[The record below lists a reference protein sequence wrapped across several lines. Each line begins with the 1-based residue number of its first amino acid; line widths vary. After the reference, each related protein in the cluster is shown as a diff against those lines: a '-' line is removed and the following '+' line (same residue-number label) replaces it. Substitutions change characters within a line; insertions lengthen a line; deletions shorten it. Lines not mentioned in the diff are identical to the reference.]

1 MSSKPGRIGRL
12 YRDRPGPLPA
22 LFAVLLGLVLI
33 AMAAP
38 RLVAGLLI
46 APHDELVRGLSRE
59 TIGKGPALA
68 EASADY
74 EAALTWDDEANSAA
88 QLATLD
94 YLLAQSVGFESE
106 AGLTWL
112 RRTLAAARRAVAG
125 NPAQPYTWVQ
135 IALALERLKALKAQV
150 QEHQAALGPV
160 DERLQALLLQI
171 PNPPDAEAPD
181 VGLFVYSSLTV
192 GATALWAGSG
202 ELVRGVLE
210 RTEPGHRIGLGSQEA
225 IDQVTFVAG
234 AGTSAAR
241 TSTSAVPEAIR
252 LRP

>member
-1 MSSKPGRIGRL
+1 LSSKPGRIGRL

-135 IALALERLKALKAQV
+135 IALALERLEGTSERSV
-150 QEHQAALGPV
+150 AALMESIRRGAFQPRLAVLRSGLALRAWPLLEAEERRLAAGQILLAAEV
-160 DERLQALLLQI
+160 DPAALAAVVPSPSLWRVVQDSLLGV
-171 PNPPDAEAPD
+171 PDLLRAVEAGRPP
-181 VGLFVYSSLTV
+181 S
-192 GATALWAGSG
+192 
-202 ELVRGVLE
+202 
-210 RTEPGHRIGLGSQEA
+210 
-225 IDQVTFVAG
+225 
-234 AGTSAAR
+234 
-241 TSTSAVPEAIR
+241 
-252 LRP
+252 